1 MCLKIT
7 PIEEW
12 AVCLNV
18 FNLSLINAPRFS
30 VNLTTTSKFTIAS
43 FIVAIR
49 NFSIIVLYI
58 SWTLL
63 LLFSCRWIGTVSVN
77 CGQQQAYCLFPRVK
91 SHDGMILIW
100 ENRRTERETCP
111 SATLYTTTF
120 KCADP
125 GVNPDPR
132 DERPATNRLSHSS
145 ALCELS
151 TLTHFHWQG
160 SLLTLR

>member
-1 MCLKIT
+1 
-7 PIEEW
+7 
-12 AVCLNV
+12 V
-18 FNLSLINAPRFS
+18 FDLSLINAPRVS
-30 VNLTTTSKFTIAS
+30 IIPTTTSKYIIAS

-58 SWTLL
+58 SWTLLL

-100 ENRRTERETCP
+100 ENRRTERGTCP
-111 SATLYTTTF
+111 SATLSTTTF

-125 GVNPDPR
+125 GVNPDPL
-132 DERPATNRLSHSS
+132 DERLATNRLSHSS
-145 ALCELS
+145 ALCELC